1 MPYHILKIVNY
12 GSRTTSTYHE
22 DTTHTLEEANAILNE
37 LNSLASN
44 RPNED
49 TDDITDSYTI
59 AKDLPVSSQETT
71 TILSE

>member
-1 MPYHILKIVNY
+1 MYHILKIVNY

-22 DTTHTLEEANAILNE
+22 DTTHTLEEATIILNE
-37 LNSLASN
+37 LNALASN

-49 TDDITDSYTI
+49 ADDITDSYTI